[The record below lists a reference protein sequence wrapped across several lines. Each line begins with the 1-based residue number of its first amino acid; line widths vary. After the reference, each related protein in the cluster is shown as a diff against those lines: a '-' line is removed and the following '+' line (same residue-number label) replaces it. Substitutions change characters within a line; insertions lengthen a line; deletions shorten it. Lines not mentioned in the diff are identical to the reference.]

1 MTGRAMTGR
10 VMGSRLGAM
19 LRRDL
24 AILLLGGRR
33 GGTMLPLLFFL
44 AVAMLF
50 PFAVGP
56 DPKLLARTGGG
67 VIWVAALLAAILPLD
82 RLIEPDLEMGMFDQ
96 WSLRGLAEE
105 WIVAVRV
112 VAHWLSFGPPLMLA
126 ALPAAALLGLEART
140 IGLVELGL
148 LAGTPGLAALGVTV
162 AALTAGLRGG
172 AALGGLLVIP
182 LAVPLL
188 VFGAGSL
195 APGGETGIALTAAA
209 SLVLLALAPFAG
221 GAAVRSA
228 RG

>member
-1 MTGRAMTGR
+1 MSA
-10 VMGSRLGAM
+10 SLFQL

-24 AILLLGGRR
+24 GMLLFGGRR

-56 DPKLLARTGGG
+56 DPRLLARTGGG

-82 RLIEPDLEMGMFDQ
+82 RLIEPDIELGFFDQ
-96 WSLRGLAEE
+96 WALRGIAEE
-105 WIVAVRV
+105 WIVTVRV
-112 VAHWLSFGPPLMLA
+112 LAHWLSFGPPLMLA
-126 ALPAAALLGLEART
+126 AIVSAALLGLDGQT
-140 IGLVELGL
+140 LKLVELGL
-148 LAGTPGLAALGVTV
+148 LAGTPGLAALGVMV
-162 AALTAGLRGG
+162 AAVTAGLRGG
-172 AALGGLLVIP
+172 AALAGLLVIP

-195 APGGETGIALTAAA
+195 ATGGESGIALTAAV
-209 SLVLLALAPFAG
+209 SLVLLAMTPFAA
-221 GAAVRSA
+221 GAAVRAA

>member
-1 MTGRAMTGR
+1 MRRQLWA
-10 VMGSRLGAM
+10 L

-24 AILLLGGRR
+24 ALLLLGGRR

-56 DPKLLARTGGG
+56 DARLLARTGGG

-82 RLIEPDLEMGMFDQ
+82 RLIEPDLELGMFDQ
-96 WSLRGLAEE
+96 WALRGLAEE
-105 WIVAVRV
+105 WIVTVRV

-126 ALPAAALLGLEART
+126 ALPAAALLGLDGQT
-140 IGLVELGL
+140 IATVELGL
-148 LAGTPGLAALGVTV
+148 LAGTPGLAALGVIV

-172 AALGGLLVIP
+172 AALAGLLVIP

-195 APGGETGIALTAAA
+195 APGGETGIALTAAV
-209 SLVLLALAPFAG
+209 SLVLLALAPFAA

>member
-1 MTGRAMTGR
+1 MSHLAA
-10 VMGSRLGAM
+10 L

-24 AILLLGGRR
+24 ALLLFGRR
-33 GGTMLPLLFFL
+33 GGAVLPVLFFL

-56 DPKLLARTGGG
+56 DAPLLARTGGG

-82 RLIEPDLEMGMFDQ
+82 RLIEPDIELGMFDQ
-96 WSLRGLAEE
+96 WALRGLSEE

-112 VAHWLSFGPPLMLA
+112 LAHWLSFGPPLMLA
-126 ALPAAALLGLEART
+126 ALISAALLGLDAQALRT
-140 IGLVELGL
+140 VELGL

-188 VFGAGSL
+188 IFGAGSL
-195 APGGETGIALTAAA
+195 STGGAGGIALTAAV
-209 SLVLLALAPFAG
+209 SLVLLAIAPFAA
-221 GAAVRSA
+221 GAAIRAA